1 MDIKKD
7 VKEQFGR
14 NAESY
19 VNSKIHKEGKDLYK
33 LVQIASLIGDER
45 VLDIATGGGHTAN
58 AFAPFADKVT
68 AIDLTP
74 EMLRAAEAF
83 VMGNGNS
90 NVDFL
95 VADAENLPFSPEL
108 YDAVTCRIAPH
119 HFPNIKSFIEE
130 TYRVLKPEGQFLL
143 VDNVAP
149 EKDSFDSFYNTI
161 EKKRDYSH
169 FRAWKKS
176 EWLVMLESAGFE
188 IKEVHRFEKTF
199 QYNSWCERMK
209 LSEEDKMELN
219 QFILAADK
227 EIIKKFR
234 IQFSGNAVA
243 SFQGEAIILKA
254 IKY

>member
-14 NAESY
+14 NADSY

-33 LVQIASLIGDER
+33 LVQIASLNGDER
-45 VLDIATGGGHTAN
+45 VLDVATGGGHTAN
-58 AFAPFADKVT
+58 AFAPFADKVI

-74 EMLRAAEAF
+74 EMLKAAKAF
-83 VMGNGNS
+83 VKGNGNS
-90 NVDFL
+90 NVEFL
-95 VADAENLPFSPEL
+95 AADAEKLPFSPEV

-130 TYRVLKPEGQFLL
+130 TYRVLKPGGQFLL

-176 EWLVMLESAGFE
+176 EWLEMLESAGFE
-188 IKEVHRFEKTF
+188 IKEFHRFEKIF
-199 QYNSWCERMK
+199 QYDSWCKRMK
-209 LSEEDKMELN
+209 LSVEDKMELN
-219 QFILAADK
+219 QFMLAADK
-227 EIIKKFR
+227 EIKKKFR
-234 IQFSGNAVA
+234 IQFSGNAVT
-243 SFQGEAIILKA
+243 SFQGESIILKA
-254 IKY
+254 VKY